1 MEIHA
6 FVHPTIHLS
15 LHPLCFLTHY
25 YLHCFSSSPDATV
38 ESEVNKIIKAKQKF
52 ERLVITKEEGLALFA
67 DNPFKTTILQTKV
80 PDGSRTTV
88 YRCGD
93 LIDLCRGP
101 HLPHTG
107 KIKAFAATRHSAAH
121 WLGQADNDSLQRL
134 YGISFPDKKML
145 KVWQENQEKVSN
157 VANILSPMPYAWVC
171 ECRRW
176 GSHDDK
182 GRISLSEHKAPKKS
196 F

>member
-1 MEIHA
+1 
-6 FVHPTIHLS
+6 
-15 LHPLCFLTHY
+15 
-25 YLHCFSSSPDATV
+25 
-38 ESEVNKIIKAKQKF
+38 
-52 ERLVITKEEGLALFA
+52 LALFA

-157 VANILSPMPYAWVC
+157 VAHSSSMRVDVD
-171 ECRRW
+171 
-176 GSHDDK
+176 G
-182 GRISLSEHKAPKKS
+182 G
-196 F
+196 